1 MKNLIK
7 PILLSLI
14 FSFSF
19 SLAQPLQQD
28 ITQVVEARGYGP
40 TQELRLKKAK
50 LNALGEVVGAF
61 IIGELS
67 YRSDRDKIFENI
79 KEYYGGYIESYQI
92 IKETSEYID
101 IKAIVRVVKDNKVYI
116 QGDNEIDI
124 EDELNNYNSKRE
136 IIDYLDN
143 PTIAF
148 HVKVNNINIEP
159 QPDTIRFKINSD
171 VMWQPKW
178 ISDLETFV
186 TEFTSKGKTSQNIN
200 IRMVSQ
206 RGYQPGLSIVQ
217 ALFESEPKQSDEPM
231 VCFAENSGNNVDHC
245 RNLAGGFMNMPIYS
259 ELPIVIKGYDKN
271 NNEIFKRKVFV
282 NGNKLYEN
290 VYRNQTKKYFLT
302 KRTFDQPAFIVYKNE
317 NAQFNIIIDVNNNIA
332 EQIKKFKLEASI

>member
-40 TQELRLKKAK
+40 TQELRLRKAK

-92 IKETSEYID
+92 IKETSEYTD
-101 IKAIVRVVKDNKVYI
+101 IKAIVCVVKDNKVYI

-148 HVKVNNINIEP
+148 HVKVNSINIEP
-159 QPDTIRFKINSD
+159 QPHTIRFKINSD

-282 NGNKLYEN
+282 NGNKIYEN

-317 NAQFNIIIDVNNNIA
+317 NAQFNIIVDVNNNIA